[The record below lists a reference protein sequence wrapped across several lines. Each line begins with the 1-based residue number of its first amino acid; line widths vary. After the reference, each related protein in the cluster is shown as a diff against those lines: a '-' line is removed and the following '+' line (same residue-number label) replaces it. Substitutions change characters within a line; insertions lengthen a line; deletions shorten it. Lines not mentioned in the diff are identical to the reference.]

1 MAIFVKTGC
10 AGQTRHERAGMAEVD
25 NSRWFGNP
33 TKIAAR
39 LKAVERQ
46 KRELRQAN
54 EILRGASAFLP

>member
-1 MAIFVKTGC
+1 
-10 AGQTRHERAGMAEVD
+10 MAEVD